1 MTTASS
7 NSADPIRVA
16 IIIGST
22 RVGRLGPRVAGWF
35 GELAEERDDLVVDII
50 DLLDE
55 GLPPRLSAEERDA
68 IAAYL
73 DKLEAADAFV
83 VVTPEYNHGYPA
95 PLKQAIDLAR
105 SQWHAK
111 PVGFVS
117 YGGLSG
123 GLRAV
128 EQLRQ
133 VFAEV
138 HATTVRD
145 VVSLHSPWGL
155 FDGDDDQLDAI
166 GASLAAKVLLD
177 RLTWWAEALRSARRA
192 QPYAA

>member
-1 MTTASS
+1 MD
-7 NSADPIRVA
+7 DPITLA
-16 IIIGST
+16 IILGST
-22 RVGRLGPRVAGWF
+22 RQGRFGPRVAGWF
-35 GELAEERDDLVVDII
+35 GELAEARPELRVELI
-50 DLLDE
+50 DLLEEDLPATYTWE
-55 GLPPRLSAEERDA
+55 GSPNVDR
-68 IAAYL
+68 YL
-73 DKLEAADAFV
+73 AKLQAADAFV

-95 PLKQAIDLAR
+95 PLKQAIDLAH

-117 YGGLSG
+117 YGGMSG

-145 VVSLHSPWGL
+145 VVSLHGPWKL
-155 FDGDDDQLDAI
+155 FDDDGEQLEQV
-166 GASLAAKVLLD
+166 GANGAAQVLLD
-177 RLTWWAEALRSARRA
+177 RVTWWARALRAARRDH
-192 QPYAA
+192 PYAA